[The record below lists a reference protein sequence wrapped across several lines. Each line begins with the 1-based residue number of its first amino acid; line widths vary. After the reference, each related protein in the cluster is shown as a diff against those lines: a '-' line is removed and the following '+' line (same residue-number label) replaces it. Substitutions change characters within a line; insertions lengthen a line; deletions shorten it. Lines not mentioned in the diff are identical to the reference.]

1 MAFRIRDIVISSLLL
16 FLLFPLIILMT
27 IALWITQGKAF
38 FIQKRPGL
46 NQKPFLLIKFST
58 LYDAAEG
65 VDEAERQQDRLT
77 PLGGFLRKYSLD
89 ELPQLWNVL
98 KGDLSLVGPR
108 PLLMDYL
115 PLYTAHELRR
125 HEVMPGITGWAQ
137 IHGRNSIPF
146 KRRFELDLWYVN
158 HKTFWLDLKIL
169 GMTFGRV
176 MKKEGVYSDEFTTS
190 PRFDGT
196 N

>member
-16 FLLFPLIILMT
+16 LLLFPLIILMT